1 MITRPVIRIA
11 GKSAQGRGHS
21 AQGDQMSRAASIV
34 TYTVDPA
41 HAEELHRRVQA
52 HLVPAARRAPGY
64 QGFLLL
70 DQGEGKRLALLL
82 FDSVEAAQAAQQS
95 LTPVGAEHTYAL
107 MSGPALGALGAV
119 VIGDGVFAEQTED

>member
-1 MITRPVIRIA
+1 
-11 GKSAQGRGHS
+11 
-21 AQGDQMSRAASIV
+21 MSRAASIV

-52 HLVPAARRAPGY
+52 HLVPAARRVPGY

-70 DQGEGKRLALLL
+70 DQGGGKRLALLL
-82 FDSVEAAQAAQQS
+82 FDSAEAVQAAQVA

-107 MSGPALGALGAV
+107 MTEPAQGSLGTV
-119 VIGDGVFAEQTED
+119 VIGDGVFAEPDAVQHRA